1 MDRYLNNCYKA
12 ARAASSKAAASSLTA
27 NREQYDSLYQP
38 SYDFNLSDPYC
49 WLLQTS
55 YKSLHN
61 PHLKSYCRRKD
72 ILRRLKKDGY
82 VTSNNKKMIEKQ
94 VNKLYET
101 KRACDSHGNTQFQEW
116 LLQENKQTTPDQEL
130 LIKQRY
136 LDMISLELNKL
147 EHMAEKQNVLWIK
160 EEERRHRDHIRGKL
174 GLWRQIEEKKA
185 QLEKKITYYLQKM
198 QRNDLQREGSEEN
211 VFENKSQD
219 ETEGERETIKD
230 KEITTLQSPGV
241 SAKTPSI
248 CRYSLQ
254 DTSKQQVTCAD
265 LNGEKAK
272 KSSLNYEPA
281 PGVSFIH
288 DSPIRRDYHPNR
300 SQEKVTSEELNSIIQ
315 NVMTWVVAAVT
326 SVLYPAITK
335 YEERLQNITCPMP
348 DNSTL
353 SSDSESCCGTCCETF
368 LYETSKM
375 VQAEPCTEAADRSI
389 EQPVASSKSSF
400 ARKERTDVETT
411 YHRKEHLENKPK
423 APKPK
428 YNEISESPN
437 LKTCKSD
444 SHPVVQIETDTRKC
458 KDATTETDS
467 LECPLSSDE
476 KAKAINEMQELNNVF
491 VNFKHHLKEEAELIL
506 RNIFQEMVSELTQ
519 TIPSVTT
526 ESLPTQT
533 DTDKG
538 DLLSNV
544 DISSAAAE
552 IMGNVLEKLQSAV
565 KKTCTEE
572 FSPENISVHFKPD
585 LVSGEYFISPKEKTS
600 EVSLPYALENM
611 NDVAED
617 MVHVI
622 LEKLMVLASSK
633 QSELAHLKITTDPA
647 SQQHR
652 EDPTYTFLQ
661 RASKRKSSAKTDAAS
676 LIGKEEI
683 RNLVSTVCSQSSLV
697 GYIKEAISTVL
708 GYIQVG
714 LHNERL
720 VATEETVII
729 LQLLD
734 ALLAQLH
741 QKPVKTDVRKSGH
754 SRMSSPSGTEER
766 NRLTRTGVA
775 GAPRC
780 GSLFPPINVPGVVLY
795 SEDKNEEIDRIV
807 ENVLISSIKDEKAK
821 LQEQVPDYWLTGE
834 NADFKHKRN
843 MNLPTKPAY
852 GHKVAFHDQG
862 LNTDLPTFNKDP
874 LKDKP
879 GLNKDILLFSQDET
893 YQIEKASEDIIRSIL
908 AKMFKDLSSGP
919 SDHSDYEDGREA
931 SLLTSRKPQDPSH
944 QESMDQMFSVSEIHT
959 VSQDIVD
966 DILKI
971 LHITSLH
978 IIEHSSVHQTSL
990 DNADVP
996 NKESL
1001 QIWFDSKRNMK
1012 FLSALSVD
1020 PTKLPWVE
1028 SGTSG
1033 STSESVD
1040 NLNDKII
1047 NTIFKKLNSFIC
1059 PKLQTC
1065 FKPESRA
1072 AHSKPAP
1079 DKKSSFRSHLSTFT
1093 TKVVKIVL
1101 DAIQKELQHNREN
1114 LNVRKDS
1121 PPKNFRDTGFF
1132 ADAENELD
1140 SVVTKLN
1147 NDIMTS
1153 SLATCICEVLSGNT
1167 DKSNI
1172 LLPSDKLRSKIS
1184 HGTDGIDQQKL
1195 LPSHCPRMQ
1204 EEVHQCTRFQVLD
1217 RIGDALYDMLCKLT
1231 GDHPHSPLSDEQNT
1245 EGINKNLRTTSTL
1258 QSNIKLISHTILE
1271 GIVSKLCGVET
1282 DSIFKNSEFKAI
1294 SEHIDTDSPSF
1305 ALLLEEMSRCYE
1317 IISSIASN
1325 VTWPGSQEV
1334 TNKGKTTAPKTGTTK
1349 EKHLNKLKTLA
1360 SDIFEM
1366 VFAKLEGFA
1375 NRNLEN
1381 LGAIIC
1387 GNKKN
1392 RTYCE
1397 SENTNI
1403 CGNTHEKRL
1412 QSTLYR
1418 HAKKVSSTILK
1429 VLQTELNMNL
1439 PDSETCISKP
1449 LQEKQILKSLV
1460 NFILDAISPDM
1471 FNEPE
1476 PEEKGM
1482 ENYRYRPIYGN
1493 FLPGGADPDSYLED
1507 PADTEKESAGEERP
1521 AEDET
1526 KSDSLKQQ
1534 ELEKTLK
1541 TFEVELKE
1549 PKNSPVVP
1557 IVRNILNEI
1566 FQNDLIGQLKVF
1578 TLPQSHLCDI
1588 PHADDEPFAQTSVQ
1602 SLDETV
1608 GPLVSEADVTIVADD
1623 VVRTIFQKLHSAAMT
1638 DRNQSE
1644 NRYNTIT
1651 FPADISFPKHTQGGK
1666 SPVYSTILDRN
1677 PCTLQSTFNIGKLTK
1692 INVVE
1697 DIVQSILTNLE
1708 AFATSK
1714 VKALFCPHI
1723 SFTVPVAL
1731 PSQQDEI
1738 ALQQPWLSTKDSHSE
1753 DQFSC
1758 CSMDH
1763 SKSGKTTSICQL
1775 SASKLNM
1782 YATEVARQILQG
1794 IKHKLDQDISPFL
1807 TQSVVAFESIP
1818 SQVVST
1824 VLDIVS
1830 TKGKYEKNVFDRE
1843 TDPVAPEDIIEKLF
1857 NKSDYRKKLQF
1868 QILDT
1873 IEGILIDICEETID
1887 ENNLP
1892 LAISTLKSNISG
1904 RHLETKPE
1912 RDPRYANK
1920 AILTLLV
1927 PKECVAMISNDMV
1940 DIVLQNLTSAI
1951 MVRISAN
1958 DSISPRLSTAFSD
1971 AFSKAEHQQSP
1982 IKDSVN
1988 GRAERQQPLV
1998 TDSVKERA
2006 KRKQPPVIDS
2016 VNERKRERFPFA
2028 RKGRDVQLKSALS
2041 DDNQTTVLKKQD
2053 AKNSAPDPC
2062 KENAHFITKTILNR
2076 LKSFATERID
2086 WLLILHPETREKP
2099 DVGSEFT
2106 NCKQNGSVFLESNQ
2120 TPLDVT
2126 VPKIPT
2132 AGNILNQ
2139 EVTNYTLAHYR
2150 ENHRPAIHISQAS
2163 LKEYADLIANTIL
2176 TLIKNDIDLEIQ
2188 KMYTY
2193 QNNTSFQENIIAS
2206 ETIKNILK
2214 SLCNKISLKASGFY
2228 SKQDPDLVTQLAVQ
2242 NEIVPGQRKMEDNT
2256 KLSLFSKYSGENQK
2270 TPEMENQRR
2279 TLEEIFRNGEPGQEK
2294 TNSLLSV
2301 VKEILKKAYQRVLE
2315 NTEHCSPF
2323 SELPHFTSDSKMKTS
2338 ARKKALQ
2345 SHISSVANDIVES
2358 VYTKIFL
2365 VIMTS
2370 LYENSERGEMEAS
2383 GSDGLLMNPSC
2394 FRELKQAEKSSV
2406 PPKPVIP
2413 EVHPYTGIG
2422 SVSSLENTLLQFS
2435 PLRLGEHL
2443 VQKVLKKI
2451 TDFALLNLEKNSS
2464 PKGQS
2469 DEILRPCNSKASPK
2483 GSPRASV
2490 KTNFKTKSKVTSL
2503 SKFGTKPQVGPS
2515 GAKAQ
2520 SKTKLGPR
2528 EKTLKGSWSKTS
2540 VGLPHL
2546 LSIGEAKNPSLR
2558 AKLPTAELKMY
2569 ARDILHN
2576 ILQTI
2581 VNEFEEVRQNRAVAN
2596 ENTLL
2601 SDQIERASGI
2611 VSAVLQGL
2619 HAMKNNL
2626 ANPIKG
2632 SHSDDLKLP
2641 WGYFSTTSVANPEAH
2656 FSLET
2661 VSSQLDKLF
2670 PKEDIFK
2677 QMYDKWQTES
2687 SNMDNEKYKLL
2698 VIAEAVL
2705 NVISTKAKELE
2716 QSVSLLS
2723 LSLLEPCE
2731 SSHHLFK
2738 RAASRVEDSQA
2749 QINIF
2754 GQEIIKKLFEKLELC
2769 FLTQMFTMDSKEILQ
2784 SKKETAARRKCG
2796 SSRTNNL
2803 KDVPTYN
2810 TKLKDKT
2817 LGIAGHQITQ
2827 ILEGVLNTLES
2838 FVDLQFKHVSTY
2850 AFSEIV
2856 RTPIENFFA
2865 VQQKPAMKT
2874 IFPKLQTLTTFPD
2887 ESKSSSMI
2895 SQENIHNALQ
2905 QLYLF
2910 HSELLT
2916 YAVNTVTDMLSI
2928 IKNKLDKEKCHKEPS
2943 STSIFEE
2950 NIVASQIISTLI
2962 DQCTYFYEL
2971 MIKSH
2976 PKENL
2981 LQGAK
2986 NPCTVNCSRFTTGL
3000 EMSTSKSKGIS
3011 CWDDPPQISGLLS
3024 YSEEDMKI
3032 KDKTSL
3038 DVPSYVR
3045 YSIGDS
3051 TKTIESMEGLES
3063 EFKPSSSRSEAQAF
3077 GHSDQA
3083 VKGDYFLPE
3092 GTVLPISSQKSSDS
3106 AQAALEHPMSF
3117 RETEEGENQRALH
3130 YEPLKPVVNPDEIQ
3144 TTISPLKIS
3153 LAAEDI
3159 VNTMLT
3165 SFGLSNQT
3173 SHSTENMETMKP
3185 FYISKEMLHCL
3196 TPEQLKNEKSLLK
3209 IWEKRNSYGT
3219 EEENKGLVAS
3229 GEDSILLEKWKNKY
3243 PKLEKTLE
3251 EPGVIAFADCELGP
3265 HEVHLVA
3272 RYVTTS
3278 VVTHFNNFET
3288 RDECPNWDTDS
3299 GKTARKMFLSSN
3311 NPQRHRIPRNNLGLS
3326 PKSAFLLNVV
3336 CEKLIRTLLEE
3347 CTTNNFLTNSPLS
3360 DEIST
3365 ERQLFNTLQS
3375 IDDYSSLTM
3384 DCGLPFEEYDMSD
3397 LFENLA
3403 EIDQE
3408 SMLSIISHSL
3418 VKSLMEKLSCS
3429 IQQPPRSPPVTDKHL
3444 TYRTSERP
3452 PSFPKAKRPE
3462 LKESKQSKNS
3472 VRFMSY
3478 DSKLLTGPSNN
3489 LRVIHSKMQTPF
3501 SKQFSGKLPSLP
3513 PLRRPDKKAI
3523 AFLNIRYPGGM
3534 NTGVYSAT
3542 FLEEIIADIFLNLT
3556 TSLQGKNVTITEAQL
3571 NETNILDINC
3581 VVNEFNTAQVTVL
3594 RDIEEKMCF
3603 PPVYK
3608 ETVSKI
3614 VDSVYNDVSWDYT
3627 FQVTC
3632 SDHLVY
3638 AAMSIAEQITSG
3650 ILKESIDYQLPLC
3663 FIRKLMP
3670 NSYYPLKAENILL
3683 KLQNNLSE
3691 LNYQSQHSTGYITM
3705 LSYSFLADV
3714 IRRLLSQLIPPPS
3727 EASCLGS
3734 KYLKTSDFNE
3744 VSTCIINKVLLA
3756 ISKHKI
3762 WLTKYDCQCVYTEQN
3777 LQNMVESIY
3786 NNILQMS
3793 DSLGSIQ
3800 KSIESQSPIIV
3811 DRMASLIIQE
3821 IIEHHL
3827 QPFLCEDGLPHSM
3840 SPLDEISN
3848 MVKEVL
3854 GEVTGSRRPQKSSS
3868 LGIRFYPNAF
3878 VEEIVAR
3885 LLSKIFNPKYNMESD
3900 LDKMTPKIVNSIN
3913 NHFKK
3918 AKIFILHD
3926 DQEQPFPTIDT
3937 DTMDELVNSV
3947 YKNVLKQHGLAVDSK
3962 EIKDSDIF
3970 AENITNLIVAAISDY
3985 LFHPLF
3991 SGDLSASSYTI
4002 LTAENIIQNIFR
4014 GITKPTQPSQH
4025 LSPYNTLLP
4034 YTFLEEIIRELL
4046 SRIFPSASNLVPYS
4060 KTPKDRSEINH
4071 SEISSKLISDI
4082 RMKISQHEIR
4092 FSKDEDETESIY
4104 SEDDVQRLVDS
4115 TLRNIGQNSG
4125 SQEAVEHYITSSD
4138 NVFIDRIASFII
4150 KNICQQHL
4158 HPFLYGKLPFTS
4170 SYRYFDSTRRRH
4182 SFFASVYPSAFLE
4195 DVISGVLSKIFHR
4208 ALGIVQTKSLRDSE
4222 KELLETAE
4230 KFIYLITEEFSKVQ
4244 VSTLENAEEQLCLPP
4259 VDRDIV
4265 IKMINTAY
4273 SKVLQEYELQPNK
4286 DFFSDTK
4293 TLAERLTKIILAEVF
4308 DFQIPPYFIAKLPF
4322 KSYSKL
4328 NADVLIKRVHYAIN
4342 TSRLRRQTCTT
4353 YTTILSH
4360 THLEKIVT
4368 QVLSQICLL
4377 NCSAEDPYFLQSDF
4391 NNTVVRLIDEIMSII
4406 SKHAI
4411 CIIKDGNEK
4420 QSVISENS
4428 IQAMVD
4434 AIYTDI
4440 SHLKLYQSVSKDK
4453 KGISNIPVTKIAS
4466 YIIREIFNHHLES
4479 FLPGDKTLPCTM
4491 EQIYQQRAID
4501 PKQRES
4507 SFIVNSAVFLEEVIS
4522 ELLCKILCIFSY
4534 VLATENPCKAKA
4546 NVTDI
4551 VTRLV
4556 KSIVLEFT
4564 TSQIL
4569 VADHLNENLY
4579 FSEVYKEMVKK
4590 TVNIIYE
4597 KILDDYQSLFHI
4609 YRAIQDDAVSF
4620 GEKIYHLLLG
4630 EIYDYQV
4637 ESLVLGKLETSSY
4650 SSLQEENIIRNVLN
4664 TINNDSHDLPSC
4676 ITVLPCSLLENMIY
4690 KLLAHMFPSPETE
4703 IEPNEEEVPPDYEF
4717 VNAASKL
4724 TDDIIAEISEHEIRF
4739 AEAEEHGENLQL
4751 GASDDFVDSICNNI
4765 IKKIKFE
4772 DEVQKDAYKRGSS
4785 FLGRIAG
4792 FIMKEIMDHHLQP
4805 FLCDEKSFPSDLPR
4819 IDDVIELL
4827 NPIKEKIQSFPQTSV
4842 YSATFLEDVV
4852 IDLVHKFYTLPRI
4865 AENPKD
4871 KEISERSIMG
4881 LAIKF
4886 ANVLI
4891 GEFRKSEIK
4900 VLTNAEKMFSFPPV
4914 DKETVDKVCDSVYD
4928 EVTEIYGSKNVQ
4940 KHDRSNTV
4948 IEMVAALTKKAIS
4961 AFKIQPLFSGGW
4973 SSTLFSFLDVDSI
4986 MQRIQHLPNKTFTR
5000 INRSLKENPVSSL
5013 EQFSTLIPLTSD
5025 LKNKMDTLEIDG
5037 RAVNGKENFKKKT
5050 LMKTGS
5056 IQQPICINIS
5066 SSMKSKVT
5074 TIALESFGGM
5084 AKKKKGDE
5092 KKKETSIGKDENISK
5107 LTSTTTSVK
5116 SKDTLGP
5123 DLGTAF
5129 TKNEIKKKDRVSRKD
5144 EKGRGDELYQH
5155 LSPAMDDIK
5164 NKVVLGPGFEICG
5177 KKSDKKKGSS
5187 LGKGDIPL
5195 ELPSLTSNVRNTE
5208 IQEKRR
5214 DSPAYPATNDK
5225 KILHS
5230 KHAQNVPVSIY
5241 RNVLETSSLQGPVDD
5256 LNYPSLLGENA
5267 AYVTQACGKDFA
5279 QHASVNSAKQNA
5291 PPKDEESEIQRQP
5304 RKWDNPQ
5311 NLLENKPRIFPANF
5325 LEDVISEIVN
5335 KLIFSS
5341 SLDTYDA
5348 CQNVTNDV
5356 NPAELHGMAMKL
5368 TDSLLKEF
5376 SDAQIKVLNPDQGI
5390 KFLPSEDNISAV
5402 HKAPLRQK
5410 ELSVVK
5416 RPSKKKII
5424 MDNIPP
5430 IHNMASATKIPSSD
5444 QTPFMAK
5451 IPSIDKMLVNKVVHS
5466 SICNILQDYRSQDS
5480 ICEDINFNV
5489 EKLAKRL
5496 ANAVIEEILQYQLNL
5511 LLYDEVSDSKCL
5523 PLESTKVMKKVHK
5536 VAQTAC
5542 KECQTSSPYTI
5553 MLPYEFLERIISSLL
5568 SRIFS
5573 TVANAKTEMSEDNL
5587 YTELDFLQMKLAS
5600 TVKTEI
5606 SKDEDMIIQYV
5617 KSLHPNDDEIIQ
5629 LVVQTVYNNLL
5640 PQFGSQE
5647 NIRKCISS
5655 GCKILS
5661 EAIVNLVV
5669 QEVTGNQLQNYFS
5682 GELTPLQCT
5691 EIDSTIE
5698 NILRGFLMVKEIS
5711 NSEFHPQEQEETSSS
5726 ELVLEAVKIMEK
5738 VAKIIDDLKSKKK
5751 PPTEKEAVL
5760 DARFLEEILALFLAK
5775 LAKLPSASSK
5785 DAENLSKP
5793 ELNKIASQLT
5803 KSMTAEISRKNI
5815 SIIAANPEEYFLN
5828 PESIEIISQ
5837 MVDSVYNC
5845 VLQQSGTHEE
5855 LYHDMKDTNHIFPKE
5870 VASLIIRKVSSCPL
5884 AMISSGD
5891 PCANLFGDLDIDRIV
5906 EKVHEH
5912 AIKIEPGLEQKGLD
5926 QGLRQEEL
5934 SVRIIPHL
5942 GKEPINIDPDIVAE
5956 HLGVISIKTQSL
5968 KKLQTECLTRT
5979 GHSIETLRRASING
5993 KRYSTEITA
6002 AGNRKKEKRISL
6014 DQMGRLNV
6022 KPLEASSRNSFQSLI
6037 KPDITKVEL
6046 LKDVQSKKDL
6056 IIRLITHDISQE
6068 NLENKEESLA
6078 SDEDEVVLQEVI
6090 KEEEFPESPLED
6102 QVKEDM
6108 NLTTSTVAHPKPPI
6122 SKCSLKKFLSVGK
6135 CQPKSSVTII
6145 PEVSPAKQTEY
6156 EQTLRSV
6163 SSIDVTTSKCLT
6175 VTNSPWEKKTQLSE
6189 TEMRPSTEP
6198 THHFIHRMMSA
6209 SSYNEEDLP
6218 SFTSFD
6224 DERSTDPSAKVT
6236 EDFEK
6241 PHTSSR
6247 QGSEMM
6253 RKISSTFSKVFS
6265 RSNTGVPKT
6274 FSPSPP
6280 HQDRK

>member
-1 MDRYLNNCYKA
+1 
-12 ARAASSKAAASSLTA
+12 
-27 NREQYDSLYQP
+27 
-38 SYDFNLSDPYC
+38 
-49 WLLQTS
+49 
-55 YKSLHN
+55 
-61 PHLKSYCRRKD
+61 
-72 ILRRLKKDGY
+72 
-82 VTSNNKKMIEKQ
+82 
-94 VNKLYET
+94 
-101 KRACDSHGNTQFQEW
+101 
-116 LLQENKQTTPDQEL
+116 
-130 LIKQRY
+130 
-136 LDMISLELNKL
+136 
-147 EHMAEKQNVLWIK
+147 MA
-160 EEERRHRDHIRGKL
+160 
-174 GLWRQIEEKKA
+174 
-185 QLEKKITYYLQKM
+185 
-198 QRNDLQREGSEEN
+198 
-211 VFENKSQD
+211 
-219 ETEGERETIKD
+219 
-230 KEITTLQSPGV
+230 
-241 SAKTPSI
+241 TPSKEGDHKES
-248 CRYSLQ
+248 CNLDQ
-254 DTSKQQVTCAD
+254 
-265 LNGEKAK
+265 AK
-272 KSSLNYEPA
+272 
-281 PGVSFIH
+281 
-288 DSPIRRDYHPNR
+288 
-300 SQEKVTSEELNSIIQ
+300 SI
-315 NVMTWVVAAVT
+315 
-326 SVLYPAITK
+326 
-335 YEERLQNITCPMP
+335 
-348 DNSTL
+348 
-353 SSDSESCCGTCCETF
+353 SESCCSTCCETS
-368 LYETSKM
+368 LYQTSKM
-375 VQAEPCTEAADRSI
+375 VQAGPCTEAADRSI
-389 EQPVASSKSSF
+389 EQRVAPSESSF

-423 APKPK
+423 APKPNAPKPK
-428 YNEISESPN
+428 YNEVSESPN
-437 LKTCKSD
+437 LKPCKSD
-444 SHPVVQIETDTRKC
+444 SHLVVRIETGTRKC
-458 KDATTETDS
+458 KDATTETDG

-476 KAKAINEMQELNNVF
+476 KAKAISEMQELNNVF
-491 VNFKHHLKEEAELIL
+491 INFHHHLKEEVELIL
-506 RNIFQEMVSELTQ
+506 GNIFQEMVSELTQ
-519 TIPSVTT
+519 TIPTLPSVTT
-526 ESLPTQT
+526 EALPAQT
-533 DTDKG
+533 DTDKE

-552 IMGNVLEKLQSAV
+552 IMENVFEKLQSAV

-572 FSPENISVHFKPD
+572 FSPENVSVHFKSN
-585 LVSGEYFISPKEKTS
+585 LVSGEHCISPKEKTS

-617 MVHVI
+617 MVRVI
-622 LEKLMVLASSK
+622 LEKLTVLASSK
-633 QSELAHLKITTDPA
+633 QSELAHLKISTDPA
-647 SQQHR
+647 YQQHR

-683 RNLVSTVCSQSSLV
+683 QNLVSNICSQSSLV
-697 GYIKEAISTVL
+697 GYIKEAISTIL

-714 LHNERL
+714 LNNERL
-720 VATEETVII
+720 VATKETVVI

-741 QKPVKTDVRKSGH
+741 QKPVKTDVRKSRH

-766 NRLTRTGVA
+766 NRLTSTGVA
-775 GAPRC
+775 SAPRC
-780 GSLFPPINVPGVVLY
+780 RSPFPPINVPGMVLY
-795 SEDKNEEIDRIV
+795 SEDEKEEIDRIV
-807 ENVLISSIKDEKAK
+807 ENVLISSTKDEKAK
-821 LQEQVPDYWLTGE
+821 LQEQVPDYWLTGA
-834 NADFKHKRN
+834 NADFKRKRN

-852 GHKVAFHDQG
+852 RRKVAFHDQG

-879 GLNKDILLFSQDET
+879 GLNKDILPFSQDET
-893 YQIEKASEDIIRSIL
+893 YQIQKASEDIIRSIL
-908 AKMFKDLSSGP
+908 AEILKDLSSGP

-944 QESMDQMFSVSEIHT
+944 QEWMDQMFSVSEIHT
-959 VSQDIVD
+959 VSQDVVD

-971 LHITSLH
+971 LHITSCH
-978 IIEHSSVHQTSL
+978 IIGHSSSVHQTSL
-990 DNADVP
+990 NNADVP

-1001 QIWFDSKRNMK
+1001 QIWFDSKRKMK

-1040 NLNDKII
+1040 NLIDKII
-1047 NTIFKKLNSFIC
+1047 NTVFKKLNSFIC

-1065 FKPESRA
+1065 FKPESHA
-1072 AHSKPAP
+1072 THSKPAP

-1101 DAIQKELQHNREN
+1101 DAIHKELRHNKKN
-1114 LNVRKDS
+1114 LNVRKNS

-1172 LLPSDKLRSKIS
+1172 LVPSDKLRSKIS

-1195 LPSHCPRMQ
+1195 LPSHCPCMQ

-1258 QSNIKLISHTILE
+1258 RSSIKLISHTILE
-1271 GIVSKLCGVET
+1271 GIVSKLCGVDT
-1282 DSIFKNSEFKAI
+1282 HGIFKNSEFKAI
-1294 SEHIDTDSPSF
+1294 SEHIDTDSLSF
-1305 ALLLEEMSRCYE
+1305 ALLLEEMSRCYDV
-1317 IISSIASN
+1317 ISSIASS
-1325 VTWPGSQEV
+1325 VTWPGNQEV
-1334 TNKGKTTAPKTGTTK
+1334 TNKGKTTAPKIVTTK

-1366 VFAKLEGFA
+1366 VFATLEGFA

-1381 LGAIIC
+1381 LG

-1392 RTYCE
+1392 KTYCE

-1429 VLQTELNMNL
+1429 ALQTEINMNL
-1439 PDSETCISKP
+1439 PDLDTCISKP

-1460 NFILDAISPDM
+1460 NFILEAISPDM

-1476 PEEKGM
+1476 PEERGIK
-1482 ENYRYRPIYGN
+1482 NYRYRPIYGN

-1521 AEDET
+1521 TEDET

-1549 PKNSPVVP
+1549 PKKSPLVP
-1557 IVRNILNEI
+1557 IVRSILNEI
-1566 FQNDLIGQLKVF
+1566 FQNDLIGQLKAF
-1578 TLPQSHLCDI
+1578 TLPQSHLCDT
-1588 PHADDEPFAQTSVQ
+1588 PHADDEPFAQTSVE
-1602 SLDETV
+1602 SLDKTV

-1623 VVRTIFQKLHSAAMT
+1623 VIRTIFQKLYSAAMT
-1638 DRNQSE
+1638 DRNESE

-1651 FPADISFPKHTQGGK
+1651 FPADISFPKHTRGGK
-1666 SPVYSTILDRN
+1666 SPVCSTILDRN

-1692 INVVE
+1692 INLVE
-1697 DIVQSILTNLE
+1697 DIIQSILTNLE

-1723 SFTVPVAL
+1723 SFTVPMAL

-1738 ALQQPWLSTKDSHSE
+1738 ALQQPWLSTKDSYSE

-1794 IKHKLDQDISPFL
+1794 IKHKLDQDLRSPFL
-1807 TQSVVAFESIP
+1807 THSVVAFESIP

-1892 LAISTLKSNISG
+1892 LAVSTLNCNVSG
-1904 RHLETKPE
+1904 RHLETNSE
-1912 RDPRYANK
+1912 RDPRHVNK
-1920 AILTLLV
+1920 AILKLLV

-1951 MVRISAN
+1951 MVCISSN
-1958 DSISPRLSTAFSD
+1958 DSISPILSTEFSD

-1982 IKDSVN
+1982 SKDSVN
-1988 GRAERQQPLV
+1988 GRAERQQPIV
-1998 TDSVKERA
+1998 TNSVNERA

-2053 AKNSAPDPC
+2053 AKKSTPDPC
-2062 KENAHFITKTILNR
+2062 KENAHFVTKTILNR

-2086 WLLILHPETREKP
+2086 LLLILDPETREKP

-2106 NCKQNGSVFLESNQ
+2106 NCKQNDSVFLESNQ

-2126 VPKIPT
+2126 VPKIST
-2132 AGNILNQ
+2132 AGTILSQ
-2139 EVTNYTLAHYR
+2139 EVTNYTLANYR
-2150 ENHRPAIHISQAS
+2150 ENRRPAIHISQAS

-2193 QNNTSFQENIIAS
+2193 QNNTSFQENIIAR
-2206 ETIKNILK
+2206 ETVNNILK
-2214 SLCNKISLKASGFY
+2214 NLCNKISLKASGFY
-2228 SKQDPDLVTQLAVQ
+2228 LKQDPDLFTQLAVQ
-2242 NEIVPGQRKMEDNT
+2242 NEIVPGQREMEDHT

-2270 TPEMENQRR
+2270 TPEVENQRR
-2279 TLEEIFRNGEPGQEK
+2279 TLEEIFRNGESGQEK

-2301 VKEILKKAYQRVLE
+2301 VKEILKKAYQRVWE
-2315 NTEHCSPF
+2315 NTERCSPF
-2323 SELPHFTSDSKMKTS
+2323 NELPHFTSDSKIKTS
-2338 ARKKALQ
+2338 AQKKALQ

-2358 VYTKIFL
+2358 VYRKIFS

-2370 LYENSERGEMEAS
+2370 LYENSETRGEMEAS

-2394 FRELKQAEKSSV
+2394 FRELKQAEKSSD

-2413 EVHPYTGIG
+2413 QVYPYTGIG
-2422 SVSSLENTLLQFS
+2422 SVSSLENTSLQFS

-2443 VQKVLKKI
+2443 VQQVLKKI
-2451 TDFALLNLEKNSS
+2451 TDFALLNLEESSS

-2469 DEILRPCNSKASPK
+2469 DEILRPCSSKGSPK

-2503 SKFGTKPQVGPS
+2503 AKFGTKPQLRPI

-2520 SKTKLGPR
+2520 SKTKLGTR

-2546 LSIGEAKNPSLR
+2546 LSIGEAKTPSLR

-2569 ARDILHN
+2569 ARDIVHN

-2581 VNEFEEVRQNRAVAN
+2581 VNEFEEVRQNRAVVN
-2596 ENTLL
+2596 VNTLL

-2611 VSAVLQGL
+2611 VNAVLQGL

-2632 SHSDDLKLP
+2632 SHSDDIKLP
-2641 WGYFSTTSVANPEAH
+2641 RGYFSTTSAANPEAH
-2656 FSLET
+2656 FTLEN

-2677 QMYDKWQTES
+2677 QMFDKWQTES
-2687 SNMDNEKYKLL
+2687 SNMENEKDKLL
-2698 VIAEAVL
+2698 MIAKAVL
-2705 NVISTKAKELE
+2705 NEISTKAGELE
-2716 QSVSLLS
+2716 QSVSLLT

-2731 SSHHLFK
+2731 SRHHHFK

-2769 FLTQMFTMDSKEILQ
+2769 FLTQMFTTDSKETLQ

-2796 SSRTNNL
+2796 SLGTNNL
-2803 KDVPTYN
+2803 NNVPTYN

-2827 ILEGVLNTLES
+2827 EILEGVLNTLES

-2850 AFSEIV
+2850 AFSELV

-2865 VQQKPAMKT
+2865 MQQKPPMKT
-2874 IFPKLQTLTTFPD
+2874 IFPKLQTRTTFPD

-2895 SQENIHNALQ
+2895 SQENIDNALQ
-2905 QLYLF
+2905 QLYFF

-2928 IKNKLDKEKCHKEPS
+2928 IKNKLDKEECHKEPS

-2950 NIVASQIISTLI
+2950 NIVANQIISTLM

-2971 MIKSH
+2971 MIKNH

-2986 NPCTVNCSRFTTGL
+2986 NACTVNCSRFTTGP

-3011 CWDDPPQISGLLS
+3011 CWDDPPQISSLLS
-3024 YSEEDMKI
+3024 YSEEDRKI

-3038 DVPSYVR
+3038 DVPACVS

-3051 TKTIESMEGLES
+3051 TKTIEPMEGLKS
-3063 EFKPSSSRSEAQAF
+3063 EFKPSSSRSEAHVF
-3077 GHSDQA
+3077 SYFDQA
-3083 VKGDYFLPE
+3083 VKGDSSLPE
-3092 GTVLPISSQKSSDS
+3092 DTVSQISSQKSSDP
-3106 AQAALEHPMSF
+3106 ARAALEHPMSF
-3117 RETEEGENQRALH
+3117 RETEEGENQRVLH
-3130 YEPLKPVVNPDEIQ
+3130 YEPLKPLVNPDEIQ
-3144 TTISPLKIS
+3144 TTISPLKIC

-3173 SHSTENMETMKP
+3173 SHTTENTETMKP
-3185 FYISKEMLHCL
+3185 FFISKESLHCL
-3196 TPEQLKNEKSLLK
+3196 TSEQLKNEKSLLK

-3229 GEDSILLEKWKNKY
+3229 GEDSVLLEKWKNKY
-3243 PKLEKTLE
+3243 LKLEKTLE
-3251 EPGVIAFADCELGP
+3251 EPGVIAFADRELGP

-3311 NPQRHRIPRNNLGLS
+3311 NSQSHRIPRNNLGLS

-3336 CEKLIRTLLEE
+3336 CEKLIRMLLEE
-3347 CTTNNFLTNSPLS
+3347 CTASNFLTNSPFS

-3365 ERQLFNTLQS
+3365 ERQLFNTLQR
-3375 IDDYSSLTM
+3375 IDDYSGLTM
-3384 DCGLPFEEYDMSD
+3384 DYGLPFEEYDMPD

-3408 SMLSIISHSL
+3408 SMLNIISHSL
-3418 VKSLMEKLSCS
+3418 VKSLMEKLSCG

-3452 PSFPKAKRPE
+3452 PSFPKGERPE
-3462 LKESKQSKNS
+3462 LKESKQGKNS

-3478 DSKLLTGPSNN
+3478 DSKPLTGPSNN

-3501 SKQFSGKLPSLP
+3501 SKQFSGKFPFLP
-3513 PLRRPDKKAI
+3513 PLRRPDKKAT
-3523 AFLNIRYPGGM
+3523 AFLNIQYPGGM

-3542 FLEEIIADIFLNLT
+3542 FLEEIIVDIFLNLT
-3556 TSLQGKNVTITEAQL
+3556 TSVQGKNVNVTEAQL
-3571 NETNILDINC
+3571 NEMNILDINC

-3594 RDIEEKMCF
+3594 RDVEEKMCF

-3608 ETVSKI
+3608 ETVK
-3614 VDSVYNDVSWDYT
+3614 
-3627 FQVTC
+3627 
-3632 SDHLVY
+3632 
-3638 AAMSIAEQITSG
+3638 
-3650 ILKESIDYQLPLC
+3650 
-3663 FIRKLMP
+3663 
-3670 NSYYPLKAENILL
+3670 
-3683 KLQNNLSE
+3683 
-3691 LNYQSQHSTGYITM
+3691 
-3705 LSYSFLADV
+3705 
-3714 IRRLLSQLIPPPS
+3714 
-3727 EASCLGS
+3727 
-3734 KYLKTSDFNE
+3734 
-3744 VSTCIINKVLLA
+3744 
-3756 ISKHKI
+3756 
-3762 WLTKYDCQCVYTEQN
+3762 
-3777 LQNMVESIY
+3777 
-3786 NNILQMS
+3786 
-3793 DSLGSIQ
+3793 
-3800 KSIESQSPIIV
+3800 
-3811 DRMASLIIQE
+3811 
-3821 IIEHHL
+3821 
-3827 QPFLCEDGLPHSM
+3827 
-3840 SPLDEISN
+3840 
-3848 MVKEVL
+3848 
-3854 GEVTGSRRPQKSSS
+3854 
-3868 LGIRFYPNAF
+3868 
-3878 VEEIVAR
+3878 
-3885 LLSKIFNPKYNMESD
+3885 
-3900 LDKMTPKIVNSIN
+3900 
-3913 NHFKK
+3913 
-3918 AKIFILHD
+3918 
-3926 DQEQPFPTIDT
+3926 
-3937 DTMDELVNSV
+3937 
-3947 YKNVLKQHGLAVDSK
+3947 
-3962 EIKDSDIF
+3962 
-3970 AENITNLIVAAISDY
+3970 
-3985 LFHPLF
+3985 
-3991 SGDLSASSYTI
+3991 
-4002 LTAENIIQNIFR
+4002 
-4014 GITKPTQPSQH
+4014 
-4025 LSPYNTLLP
+4025 
-4034 YTFLEEIIRELL
+4034 
-4046 SRIFPSASNLVPYS
+4046 
-4060 KTPKDRSEINH
+4060 
-4071 SEISSKLISDI
+4071 
-4082 RMKISQHEIR
+4082 
-4092 FSKDEDETESIY
+4092 
-4104 SEDDVQRLVDS
+4104 
-4115 TLRNIGQNSG
+4115 
-4125 SQEAVEHYITSSD
+4125 
-4138 NVFIDRIASFII
+4138 
-4150 KNICQQHL
+4150 
-4158 HPFLYGKLPFTS
+4158 
-4170 SYRYFDSTRRRH
+4170 
-4182 SFFASVYPSAFLE
+4182 
-4195 DVISGVLSKIFHR
+4195 
-4208 ALGIVQTKSLRDSE
+4208 
-4222 KELLETAE
+4222 
-4230 KFIYLITEEFSKVQ
+4230 
-4244 VSTLENAEEQLCLPP
+4244 
-4259 VDRDIV
+4259 
-4265 IKMINTAY
+4265 
-4273 SKVLQEYELQPNK
+4273 
-4286 DFFSDTK
+4286 
-4293 TLAERLTKIILAEVF
+4293 
-4308 DFQIPPYFIAKLPF
+4308 
-4322 KSYSKL
+4322 
-4328 NADVLIKRVHYAIN
+4328 
-4342 TSRLRRQTCTT
+4342 
-4353 YTTILSH
+4353 
-4360 THLEKIVT
+4360 
-4368 QVLSQICLL
+4368 
-4377 NCSAEDPYFLQSDF
+4377 
-4391 NNTVVRLIDEIMSII
+4391 
-4406 SKHAI
+4406 
-4411 CIIKDGNEK
+4411 
-4420 QSVISENS
+4420 
-4428 IQAMVD
+4428 
-4434 AIYTDI
+4434 
-4440 SHLKLYQSVSKDK
+4440 
-4453 KGISNIPVTKIAS
+4453 
-4466 YIIREIFNHHLES
+4466 
-4479 FLPGDKTLPCTM
+4479 
-4491 EQIYQQRAID
+4491 
-4501 PKQRES
+4501 
-4507 SFIVNSAVFLEEVIS
+4507 
-4522 ELLCKILCIFSY
+4522 
-4534 VLATENPCKAKA
+4534 
-4546 NVTDI
+4546 
-4551 VTRLV
+4551 
-4556 KSIVLEFT
+4556 
-4564 TSQIL
+4564 
-4569 VADHLNENLY
+4569 
-4579 FSEVYKEMVKK
+4579 
-4590 TVNIIYE
+4590 
-4597 KILDDYQSLFHI
+4597 
-4609 YRAIQDDAVSF
+4609 
-4620 GEKIYHLLLG
+4620 
-4630 EIYDYQV
+4630 
-4637 ESLVLGKLETSSY
+4637 
-4650 SSLQEENIIRNVLN
+4650 
-4664 TINNDSHDLPSC
+4664 
-4676 ITVLPCSLLENMIY
+4676 NMIY
-4690 KLLAHMFPSPETE
+4690 KLLARMFPSPETE
-4703 IEPNEEEVPPDYEF
+4703 IELNEEEVPPDYEF

-4724 TDDIIAEISEHEIRF
+4724 TDDIITEISEHEIRL
-4739 AEAEEHGENLQL
+4739 AKAEEHVENLQL
-4751 GASDDFVDSICNNI
+4751 GAIDDLADSICNNI

-4772 DEVQKDAYKRGSS
+4772 DEVQKDTYKRGGS

-4792 FIMKEIMDHHLQP
+4792 FIMKEIVDHHLQP

-4819 IDDVIELL
+4819 NDDVTELL

-4852 IDLVHKFYTLPRI
+4852 IDLVRKFYTLPRI

-4914 DKETVDKVCDSVYD
+4914 DKETVDKVCNSVYD
-4928 EVTEIYGSKNVQ
+4928 EVTEIYGSKNIQ
-4940 KHDRSNTV
+4940 KHDRSNIV
-4948 IEMVAALTKKAIS
+4948 IETVAALTKKAIS
-4961 AFKIQPLFSGGW
+4961 AFKILPLFSGSW

-4986 MQRIQHLPNKTFTR
+4986 MQRIQHLPYKTFTK

-5013 EQFSTLIPLTSD
+5013 ERSSTLIPLTSE
-5025 LKNKMDTLEIDG
+5025 LKNKMDTSETDG
-5037 RAVNGKENFKKKT
+5037 RAVNGKENFKEKT
-5050 LMKTGS
+5050 SMKTGS

-5066 SSMKSKVT
+5066 SIMKSKVT
-5074 TIALESFGGM
+5074 TIALEAVGGM

-5092 KKKETSIGKDENISK
+5092 KKKETSTAKDENISK

-5116 SKDTLGP
+5116 SKDTPGL

-5129 TKNEIKKKDRVSRKD
+5129 TKNEIKKKDRMARKD

-5155 LSPAMDDIK
+5155 LSPAMDDTK
-5164 NKVVLGPGFEICG
+5164 NKVVLEPGFEICG
-5177 KKSDKKKGSS
+5177 KKKSDKKKGSS
-5187 LGKGDIPL
+5187 LGKGDRPL
-5195 ELPSLTSNVRNTE
+5195 ELSSLKSKVRNTE

-5225 KILHS
+5225 QILHS

-5241 RNVLETSSLQGPVDD
+5241 RNVLETSLQGPVDD

-5279 QHASVNSAKQNA
+5279 QPASVNSAKENVPA
-5291 PPKDEESEIQRQP
+5291 KEEESEIQRQP

-5356 NPAELHGMAMKL
+5356 NPAELYGMAMKL
-5368 TDSLLKEF
+5368 IDSLLKEF
-5376 SDAQIKVLNPDQGI
+5376 SDAQIKVLNQDQGS
-5390 KFLPSEDNISAV
+5390 KFLPSEDNISSV
-5402 HKAPLRQK
+5402 HKAPLRQN

-5416 RPSKKKII
+5416 RPSKKKVI
-5424 MDNIPP
+5424 MDTIPP
-5430 IHNMASATKIPSSD
+5430 IHNMAPTTKIPSSY

-5451 IPSIDKMLVNKVVHS
+5451 IPSIDKMLVNKIVHS

-5511 LLYDEVSDSKCL
+5511 LLYDEVPDSECL
-5523 PLESTKVMKKVHK
+5523 PLESKKVMKKVHK
-5536 VAQTAC
+5536 MAQTAC

-5568 SRIFS
+5568 SKIFS
-5573 TVANAKTEMSEDNL
+5573 TVANAKTEISEDNL
-5587 YTELDFLQMKLAS
+5587 YTELDSLQMKLAS

-5617 KSLHPNDDEIIQ
+5617 KSLHLNDEEIIQ
-5629 LVVQTVYNNLL
+5629 SVVQTIYNNLL

-5647 NIRKCISS
+5647 SIRKCISS

-5669 QEVTGNQLQNYFS
+5669 QEVTGNRLQNYFS

-5691 EIDSTIE
+5691 EIDNTIE
-5698 NILRGFLMVKEIS
+5698 NILRGVIQTSEVPQPQPSRAYKLPFSIIEEIAVKFLSKLLSMFPKAEREQNNPLNTKMQEISSKILSSFQQYISKSHITVVPQVIESATVSLTDSATIEKVVTSVYSTVLKHCGSHISVYKDLMGKSNVLSDIIGFLMVKEIS
-5711 NSEFHPQEQEETSSS
+5711 NSEFHPQEQDETSSS
-5726 ELVLEAVKIMEK
+5726 ELVLESVKIMEK
-5738 VAKIIDDLKSKKK
+5738 VAKIIDDLKSKS
-5751 PPTEKEAVL
+5751 PTKKEAVL
-5760 DARFLEEILALFLAK
+5760 DARFLEETIALFLAK
-5775 LAKLPSASSK
+5775 LVKLPSASSK

-5803 KSMTAEISRKNI
+5803 KSVTAEISRKNI
-5815 SIIAANPEEYFLN
+5815 IVVANPEEFFLN
-5828 PESIEIISQ
+5828 PESIEMISQ

-5855 LYHDMKDTNHIFPKE
+5855 LYRDMKDTNHIFPKE
-5870 VASLIIRKVSSCPL
+5870 VASLIIRKVSNCPL
-5884 AMISSGD
+5884 EMISSGD

-5906 EKVHEH
+5906 EKVHEY
-5912 AIKIEPGLEQKGLD
+5912 AIKIVPGLEQKGLD

-5942 GKEPINIDPDIVAE
+5942 GKQPINIDPDIVAE

-5968 KKLQTECLTRT
+5968 DKLQTECLVRT
-5979 GHSIETLRRASING
+5979 GHSIETLRRASISG
-5993 KRYSTEITA
+5993 KNYSTEIPV
-6002 AGNRKKEKRISL
+6002 AGNRKKEKRVSL

-6022 KPLEASSRNSFQSLI
+6022 KPLETSSRNSFQSLI

-6068 NLENKEESLA
+6068 NLERKEESLA
-6078 SDEDEVVLQEVI
+6078 SDEDEVVLQEVV
-6090 KEEEFPESPLED
+6090 KEEEEFPENSLED

-6108 NLTTSTVAHPKPPI
+6108 KLATSTVAHPKPPI
-6122 SKCSLKKFLSVGK
+6122 SKCSLKKLLSVGK

-6145 PEVSPAKQTEY
+6145 TEGSRAKQMES
-6156 EQTLRSV
+6156 EQTLMRTV
-6163 SSIDVTTSKCLT
+6163 SNTDVTTSECLT
-6175 VTNSPWEKKTQLSE
+6175 DTNSPWEKKTQLSV
-6189 TEMRPSTEP
+6189 S
-6198 THHFIHRMMSA
+6198 
-6209 SSYNEEDLP
+6209 
-6218 SFTSFD
+6218 
-6224 DERSTDPSAKVT
+6224 
-6236 EDFEK
+6236 EK
-6241 PHTSSR
+6241 CNY
-6247 QGSEMM
+6247 Q
-6253 RKISSTFSKVFS
+6253 
-6265 RSNTGVPKT
+6265 
-6274 FSPSPP
+6274 
-6280 HQDRK
+6280 